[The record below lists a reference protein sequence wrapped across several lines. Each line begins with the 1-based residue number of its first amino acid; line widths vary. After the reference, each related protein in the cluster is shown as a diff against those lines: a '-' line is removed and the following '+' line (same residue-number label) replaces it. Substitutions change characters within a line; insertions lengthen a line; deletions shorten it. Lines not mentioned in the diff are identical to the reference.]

1 MNELQNLIEI
11 VVPVTLPGPSQTEKH
26 PDAPLGESIIEIQIN
41 SKIKVK
47 RDDMSREIE
56 SAIKVVILLSNI
68 LSNFFFVNIKF
79 SL

>member
-11 VVPVTLPGPSQTEKH
+11 VVPVNLPGSSQTENH

-56 SAIKVVILLSNI
+56 SAIKVVILLSQRFSKFLINT
-68 LSNFFFVNIKF
+68 KF

>member
-11 VVPVTLPGPSQTEKH
+11 VVPLTLPGPSQTENH
-26 PDAPLGESIIEIQIN
+26 PEAPLGELIIEIQIN